1 MCARPAEV
9 QVGDGPRTLT
19 LEEALVNPTT
29 GLPLTISPVVAAGAG
44 AGAGSGAA
52 SAAPAAADASVEDMS
67 LEQLAVNLVSQI
79 QNSDWLQQNPPTG
92 ESIFDI
98 AAREAAGGDAGAD
111 AGDADDA

>member
-1 MCARPAEV
+1 M

-52 SAAPAAADASVEDMS
+52 SAAPAAAAGVEDMS